1 MDFKKLSNVKTK
13 TFNFKKT
20 NNQTLFFM
28 YRNLKK
34 NIFINALTIEVVN
47 TKILKS
53 IKGKN
58 IKKRVKL
65 IPIRRMA
72 EPKEM
77 SKIIYDLTSEQNTY
91 ITGEKITIA
100 GGE

>member
-1 MDFKKLSNVKTK
+1 
-13 TFNFKKT
+13 
-20 NNQTLFFM
+20 M

-34 NIFINALTIEVVN
+34 NIFINTLRIGVVN
-47 TKILKS
+47 TKLLKS

-65 IPIRRMA
+65 IPIKRMA

-77 SKIIYDLTSEQNTY
+77 SKIIYDLTPEQNTY

-100 GGE
+100 DGE

>member
-1 MDFKKLSNVKTK
+1 
-13 TFNFKKT
+13 
-20 NNQTLFFM
+20 M

-65 IPIRRMA
+65 IPIGRMA

-77 SKIIYDLTSEQNTY
+77 SRIIYDLASEKNTY